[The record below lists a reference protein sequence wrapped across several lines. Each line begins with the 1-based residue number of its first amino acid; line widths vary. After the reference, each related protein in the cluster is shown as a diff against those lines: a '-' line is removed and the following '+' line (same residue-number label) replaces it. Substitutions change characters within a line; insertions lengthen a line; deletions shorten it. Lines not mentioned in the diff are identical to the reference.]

1 MIGKILGGR
10 YEIREKIGSGGMA
23 DVYKAYC
30 IKLNRFVA
38 LKVLKDRYN
47 VDREFVSRFEA
58 LQARLGLGAVHLWPH
73 HPDPSADHAAVLPPD

>member
-38 LKVLKDRYN
+38 VKILKDRYN
-47 VDREFVSRFEA
+47 VDREFVSRFE
-58 LQARLGLGAVHLWPH
+58 LESQA
-73 HPDPSADHAAVLPPD
+73 AASLSHNNIVSVYY